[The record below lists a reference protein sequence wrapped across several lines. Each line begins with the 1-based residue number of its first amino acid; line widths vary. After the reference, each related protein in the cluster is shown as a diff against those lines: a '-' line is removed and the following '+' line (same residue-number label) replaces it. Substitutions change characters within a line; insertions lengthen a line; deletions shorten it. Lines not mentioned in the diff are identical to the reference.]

1 MQVFVYELR
10 RILLPRTPLNKGKKM
25 GGSPDP
31 YSAGRYLHR
40 QGHIHLVPQNLVAAF
55 ARAYIG
61 PRPACSGKG
70 RLQEGGVPM
79 NVIMLQKH
87 EYPAHPDRDV
97 RGESVLDSGAHIL
110 GYVANLFVD
119 EDERRVRFLDVVP
132 QDWLGRERK
141 RHHHLIPIEAL
152 ISREEEIRR
161 DSFEDVELQ
170 VDKETVES
178 SPTLPPSLDAPDFSE
193 LQEAVRRHYEAA
205 LR

>member
-1 MQVFVYELR
+1 
-10 RILLPRTPLNKGKKM
+10 
-25 GGSPDP
+25 
-31 YSAGRYLHR
+31 
-40 QGHIHLVPQNLVAAF
+40 
-55 ARAYIG
+55 
-61 PRPACSGKG
+61 
-70 RLQEGGVPM
+70 M

-87 EYPAHPDRDV
+87 EYPAHGERDV
-97 RGESVLDSGAHIL
+97 RGESVLDSGDHIL

-132 QDWLGRERK
+132 QNWLGMQKK

-178 SPTLPPSLDAPDFSE
+178 SPTLPLSLDAADFSE
-193 LQEAVRRHYEAA
+193 LQEAVRQHYEAA

>member
-1 MQVFVYELR
+1 
-10 RILLPRTPLNKGKKM
+10 
-25 GGSPDP
+25 
-31 YSAGRYLHR
+31 
-40 QGHIHLVPQNLVAAF
+40 
-55 ARAYIG
+55 
-61 PRPACSGKG
+61 
-70 RLQEGGVPM
+70 M

-87 EYPAHPDRDV
+87 EYPAHGERDV
-97 RGESVLDSGAHIL
+97 RGESVLDSGDHIL

-152 ISREEEIRR
+152 ISREESIRR

-178 SPTLPPSLDAPDFSE
+178 SPTLPLSLDAADFSE
-193 LQEAVRRHYEAA
+193 LQKAVRQHFEAA

>member
-1 MQVFVYELR
+1 M
-10 RILLPRTPLNKGKKM
+10 PRFRNTL
-25 GGSPDP
+25 
-31 YSAGRYLHR
+31 
-40 QGHIHLVPQNLVAAF
+40 LVPQNLVVAF

-61 PRPACSGKG
+61 PILVCFGKG

-87 EYPAHPDRDV
+87 EYPAHGERDV
-97 RGESVLDSGAHIL
+97 RGESVLDSAGDHIL

-132 QDWLGRERK
+132 ENWLGMQKK

-152 ISREEEIRR
+152 ISREEAIRR

-178 SPTLPPSLDAPDFSE
+178 SPTLPPSLDVTAFSE
-193 LQEAVRRHYEAA
+193 LQEAVRQHYEAA